1 MTILRRSTSILFA
14 VIGLLCVLFPR
25 QITAALPC
33 VLGGAMAIAGVVC
46 AASCFRGGG
55 ERAARSEELG
65 RSLVLL
71 VVGLVCALHGEQ
83 AVGPLGTTWA
93 IIGLRKASKSLSRA
107 LSDPRKG
114 LPFFAQMTEFLIRL
128 TLSVLLLLDPMGK
141 FETHV
146 LILGLEL
153 IAVSLRLTGR
163 PSPDLDC

>member
-33 VLGGAMAIAGVVC
+33 VLGGAIAGVVC

-107 LSDPRKG
+107 LSGPRKG
-114 LPFFAQMTEFLIRL
+114 LSFFVQMVEFLIRL
-128 TLSVLLLLDPMGK
+128 ALSVLLLLDPMGK

-153 IAVSLRLTGR
+153 IAVSVRLTGR

>member
-83 AVGPLGTTWA
+83 AVGPLG
-93 IIGLRKASKSLSRA
+93 KASKSLSRA
-107 LSDPRKG
+107 LSGPRKG
-114 LPFFAQMTEFLIRL
+114 LSFFVQMTEFLIRL